1 MPMSFPGRKQSFSF
15 TLIVINIVVF
25 FITYLMPQL
34 IRYLAIY
41 PYGLLRGGMI
51 WTPITYMFVHGGF
64 NHLLFNML
72 FLVFVTPSVES
83 RMGTREFTFYYI
95 FVGALAGL
103 FSVFAYMAS
112 SINVPIVGA
121 SGALYGVLLAFATYF
136 PRARFMVFYILPM
149 RAPLALALFAGI
161 DILMHLRG
169 SLGVAHLTHLS
180 GLMFGY
186 LYFVVRK
193 GINPIK
199 EMMGKGTG

>member
-1 MPMSFPGRKQSFSF
+1 MTMSFPNRRQNIAF
-15 TLIVINIVVF
+15 TLIVINIVGF
-25 FITYLMPQL
+25 FIIYLRPQL

-41 PYGLLRGGMI
+41 PSGLLRERMI
-51 WTPITYMFVHGGF
+51 WTPVTYMFVHGGF

-72 FLVFVTPSVES
+72 FLVFVAPSVES
-83 RMGTREFTFYYI
+83 RMGTREFAFYYI
-95 FVGALAGL
+95 IVGALAGL

-161 DILMHLRG
+161 DIVMHLMGG
-169 SLGVAHLTHLS
+169 SGTAHLTHLS

-186 LYFVVRK
+186 LYFVIRK
-193 GINPIK
+193 GINPVK
-199 EMMGKGTG
+199 EMMGKGAG